1 MSQYKCLTNIFD
13 ISYSDNDMTQEFS
26 INDCLSRHAH
36 AYVLGNKLVAS
47 KFKKHLVRSLHSF
60 MWRHAEHL
68 IDMSS
73 LIEAAKV
80 VYDGTSTKDDWEMRG
95 LLAVYCATRL
105 GHTKQATCTTG
116 EPRAENAWT
125 MDERKLLVSSGLED
139 FLVDVLAEVRHIKLP
154 TTRDYLII
162 TKAG

>member
-1 MSQYKCLTNIFD
+1 MH
-13 ISYSDNDMTQEFS
+13 M
-26 INDCLSRHAH
+26 
-36 AYVLGNKLVAS
+36 LVAS

-80 VYDGTSTKDDWEMRG
+80 VYDGTSTEDDWEMRG

-139 FLVDVLAEVRHIKLP
+139 FLVDVLAEVRHVKLP